1 MLEALIQRKKGFG
14 LDICIRCAKNELH
27 ALVGPSGSGK
37 TSTLRAIAGLTPVT
51 GKITCNNEVWL
62 DSENH
67 IALKAHQRNV
77 GFLFQQYA
85 LFPHLSVLEN
95 VMLPLRAQGLSDDT
109 MAMHWLEQLG
119 VASLANRYPSQ
130 ISGGQ
135 QQRVALARALIRQPD
150 VLLLDEPFSAVDAPT
165 RQKLYE
171 SISEL
176 RQMINLPILL
186 VTHDLNE
193 AVRLADQITVID
205 AGLSLQTAAPQH
217 LLDKPRNARIAEL
230 VGSPNLFHG
239 EFDKGRLLWAN
250 SAIELITTDKGK
262 IKNKTAV
269 AWTIPSHSI
278 EIVEPTQVHTYAKN
292 LIDCKTVKVRQLGQ
306 VAVVY
311 WQVIGSEDE
320 LVWQAS
326 ASELRRLG
334 IQQGSLQKIYLNPN
348 SIHIMPIYGHRSYE
362 D

>member
-14 LDICIRCAKNELH
+14 LDITIRCAKNELH

-62 DSENH
+62 DSERNVC
-67 IALKAHQRNV
+67 LKAHQRKV

-95 VMLPLRAQGLSDDT
+95 VMLPLRAQKLGDDA
-109 MAMHWLEQLG
+109 MAVHWLEQLG
-119 VASLANRYPSQ
+119 VASLANRYPSE

-176 RQMINLPILL
+176 RQMISLPILL

-239 EFDKGRLLWAN
+239 EFDRGRLCWAN

-278 EIVEPTQVHTYAKN
+278 EIVEPSQADTYANN
-292 LIDCKTVKVRQLGQ
+292 LIDCRTVKVRQLGQ

-311 WQVIGSEDE
+311 WQVVGSEDE

-326 ASELRRLG
+326 ASELRRLR
-334 IQQGSLQKIYLNPN
+334 IEQGSLQKIYLNPH
-348 SIHIMPIYGHRSYE
+348 SIHIMPIYGHR
-362 D
+362 

>member
-1 MLEALIQRKKGFG
+1 MLEVLIQREKGFG
-14 LDICIRCAKNELH
+14 LDIAIQCANHELH

-51 GKITCNNEVWL
+51 GKITCNHDVWL
-62 DSENH
+62 DSNRN
-67 IALKAHQRNV
+67 IALKAHQRKV

-85 LFPHLSVLEN
+85 LFPHLTVLEN
-95 VMLPLRAQGLSDDT
+95 VMLPLRAQGLSDDA
-109 MAMHWLEQLG
+109 MALHWLEQLG
-119 VASLANRYPSQ
+119 VASLANRHPSQ

-135 QQRVALARALIRQPD
+135 QQRVALARALIREPD

-205 AGLSLQTAAPQH
+205 SGHSLQTAPPQR

-239 EFDKGRLLWAN
+239 EFEKGRLHWAH
-250 SAIELITTDKGK
+250 STIELVTTDKGK
-262 IKNKTAV
+262 IKNRTEV

-278 EIVEPTQVHTYAKN
+278 EIVESAQAHTYANN
-292 LIDCKTVKVRQLGQ
+292 LIDCKTVKIRQLGQ

-311 WQVIGSEDE
+311 WQVVGSEDE

-334 IQQGSLQKIYLNPN
+334 IAEGNLQTIYLNPN

-362 D
+362 N